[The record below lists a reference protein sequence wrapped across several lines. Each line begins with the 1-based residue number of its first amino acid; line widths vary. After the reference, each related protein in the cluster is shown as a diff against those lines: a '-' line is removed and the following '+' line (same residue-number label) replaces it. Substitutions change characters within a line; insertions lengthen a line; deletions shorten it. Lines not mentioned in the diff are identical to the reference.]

1 MNEEYDLVAEY
12 REDQGKGASRRLRR
26 EGKLPAIVY
35 GGDRPPRAI
44 TLDHD
49 KVLQQSESER
59 FYSSVLMVKVGER
72 AQEVILKDIQRHPS
86 KNKLLHLDLQ
96 RIVAGEA
103 IRMNVPIHYLNEE
116 SAKGVKLEGGV
127 LFRQYNE
134 VEVSCLPKNLPEYIE
149 VDVAELGMDE
159 QLHLSDI
166 KVPEGVEIV
175 ELAQEEAEDQI
186 IVSIHMPRQVVEEEE
201 GEEAEEPE
209 AGEVPRVGDEEES
222 EGEDESSRED

>member
-1 MNEEYDLVAEY
+1 MKEAYDLVAEY

-49 KVLQQSESER
+49 KVLQQSGNER
-59 FYSSVLMVKVGER
+59 FYSSVLTVKVGDK
-72 AQEVILKDIQRHPS
+72 AQEVILKDIQRHPA
-86 KNKLLHLDLQ
+86 KNKILHLDLQ

-116 SAKGVKLEGGV
+116 TAKGVKLEGGV

-134 VEVSCLPKNLPEYIE
+134 VEVSCLPKDLPEYIE

-159 QLHLSDI
+159 MLHLSDI

-175 ELAQEEAEDQI
+175 ELAQEDAEDQV
-186 IVSIHMPRQVVEEEE
+186 IVSIHMPRQVIEEEE

-209 AGEVPRVGDEEES
+209 AGEVPRVGDEDED
-222 EGEDESSRED
+222 EDESSKED

>member
-1 MNEEYDLVAEY
+1 MNEEYDLVADY

-59 FYSSVLMVKVGER
+59 FYSSVLTVKVGDK
-72 AQEVILKDIQRHPS
+72 AQEVILKDIQRHPA
-86 KNKLLHLDLQ
+86 KNKILHLDLQ

-116 SAKGVKLEGGV
+116 SAKGVKQEGGV

-134 VEVSCLPKNLPEYIE
+134 VEISCLPKDLPEYIE

-159 QLHLSDI
+159 MLHLSDI
-166 KVPEGVEIV
+166 KVPEGAEIV
-175 ELAQEEAEDQI
+175 ELAQEDAEDQV

-209 AGEVPRVGDEEES
+209 AGEVPRVGEEEED
-222 EGEDESSRED
+222 EGEGESSKED

>member
-35 GGDRPPRAI
+35 GGDRPPRSI

-49 KVLQQSESER
+49 KVLQQSGSER
-59 FYSSVLMVKVGER
+59 FYSSVLTVKVGNR
-72 AQEVILKDIQRHPS
+72 AQEVILKDIQRHPA
-86 KNKLLHLDLQ
+86 KNKILHLDLQ

-116 SAKGVKLEGGV
+116 TAKGVKQEGGV

-166 KVPEGVEIV
+166 EVPEGVEIV
-175 ELAQEEAEDQI
+175 ELAQEEAEDQV

-209 AGEVPRVGDEEES
+209 AGEVPRVGEEE
-222 EGEDESSRED
+222 EGEDESSKES

>member
-35 GGDRPPRAI
+35 GGDRPPRSI
-44 TLDHD
+44 NLDHD
-49 KVLQQSESER
+49 KVLQQSGSER
-59 FYSSVLMVKVGER
+59 FYSSVLTVKVGNR
-72 AQEVILKDIQRHPS
+72 AQEVILKDIQRHPA
-86 KNKLLHLDLQ
+86 KNKILHLDLQ

-116 SAKGVKLEGGV
+116 TAKGVKQEGGV

-166 KVPEGVEIV
+166 EVPEGVEIV
-175 ELAQEEAEDQI
+175 ELAQEEAEDQV

-209 AGEVPRVGDEEES
+209 AGEVPRVGEEE
-222 EGEDESSRED
+222 EGEDESSKES